1 MSDPNLIEQPDAPK
15 NSATPLKCLTGG
27 VISGGSAIALY
38 SLLTAIAT
46 NFATKPIH
54 SDNQL
59 TLRISSAV
67 RTLVLGVVTL
77 GTGVFAMVAFGLL
90 ALAVQL
96 LLSELRKPK
105 S

>member
-1 MSDPNLIEQPDAPK
+1 MTDPNLTQPDSP
-15 NSATPLKCLTGG
+15 NSATPLKSLIGS
-27 VISGGSAIALY
+27 VISAGLAIASYSLWSAIAF
-38 SLLTAIAT
+38 

-59 TLRISSAV
+59 TIRIASTV

-77 GTGVFAMVAFGLL
+77 GTGVLVMITLGLF

-96 LLSELRKPK
+96 LLVQLKPK
-105 S
+105 N